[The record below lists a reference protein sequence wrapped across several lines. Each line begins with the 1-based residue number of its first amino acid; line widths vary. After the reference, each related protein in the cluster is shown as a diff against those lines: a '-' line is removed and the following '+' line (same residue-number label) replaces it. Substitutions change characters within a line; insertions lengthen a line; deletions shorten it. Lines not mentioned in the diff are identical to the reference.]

1 MKKKIFLMLFVI
13 SMLICLFA
21 VSASA
26 AEIDY
31 NEKVTLSDGTELPL
45 YDENQNPLIW
55 FIKDANATGM
65 DKYASVP
72 NNRNTSDNAT
82 SYVTFNIN
90 STYGTNQLHDVYIK
104 YWDAAN
110 SKYVDYGEGT
120 VVVYNLR
127 GVDTLWC
134 VGSYANGSNLE
145 YVYMPSTC
153 RDAGTYTG
161 YSKLQLVDFSLA
173 TNYEGFGK
181 QAFRNCTS
189 LREIRFGTSENG
201 YELKSAQYGCLFQG
215 CTSLTTLVF
224 ADISKITAIE
234 SGAFENCYSLTG
246 TYEFSGVKSIGSK
259 AFYKAAINDGTNL
272 VLKFPVLEILG
283 GNSGDTHVF
292 SYSGVQEL
300 YFGDDITQMSF
311 NTFSGANKLWK
322 VEFAGVAEGFN
333 FKSYTFDDCTALK
346 AFSIPEGVTVLPS
359 RMFKSCTNLKAVYIP
374 STVTK
379 IDSGSQ
385 DHATFANCKNLYFVN
400 EPFTFTGDSDIPQKP
415 DVYYFPS
422 NLESISGETFKKCES
437 LNKTLVFGEK
447 MTEIKND
454 WAFEAGINNPTL
466 ENIVFL
472 GNVTEIKVGSWKLT
486 GKIYFCNKADLSAS
500 DVTIVG
506 SKPTSFCNADGNTE
520 HLFLVNETF
529 AADCENNAKTQ
540 TSCFCGKVEKVVEQE
555 NTAFGHD
562 HDYINGKATLI
573 AIVYDDYSKAGTKTV
588 KCGVCGKE
596 NSEIVANALFTYK
609 GYSKNDKG
617 GFCIGYTI
625 DQVALVE
632 YETLNETT
640 VVYGFAA
647 AANNVNP
654 LNANGEVADNSIKAE
669 LTKSKYTAADFVLT
683 AKDWTAENVASVKL
697 SLNMYIIA
705 NNAVKYITAKG
716 MADTAEAKTYS
727 EI

>member
-1 MKKKIFLMLFVI
+1 MKKKTFLMLFVI

-45 YDENQNPLIW
+45 YDENQQSLIW
-55 FIKDANATGM
+55 FVTGKNADGANI
-65 DKYASVP
+65 YASVSV
-72 NNRNTSDNAT
+72 NNNAADNAN
-82 SYVTFNIN
+82 SYVEYNIN
-90 STYGTNQLHDVYIK
+90 STYGKNQMHDVKIK
-104 YWDAAN
+104 YWNADKQAYDSYNEDSIAVFN
-110 SKYVDYGEGT
+110 ASTLAKEYWSLGSGWSEG
-120 VVVYNLR
+120 V
-127 GVDTLWC
+127 
-134 VGSYANGSNLE
+134 LE
-145 YVYMPSTC
+145 YVFHSATV
-153 RDAGTYTG
+153 RSSGDFTNFI
-161 YSKLQLVDFSLA
+161 KLQLVDMSLA
-173 TNYEGFGK
+173 TSFAEFPE
-181 QAFRNCTS
+181 QAFKNCTA
-189 LREIRFGTSENG
+189 LREIRFGTSEDG
-201 YELKSAQYGCLFQG
+201 YELKSQKNGCLFNG

-246 TYEFSGVKSIGSK
+246 TYEFSGVRSIGSK
-259 AFYKAAINDGTNL
+259 AFYKAATNDGTNL

-311 NTFSGANKLWK
+311 NTFSGAKKLWK

-346 AFSIPEGVTVLPS
+346 AFSIPEGVTELPS
-359 RMFKSCTNLKAVYIP
+359 RMFKNCTGLTAVYLP
-374 STVTK
+374 STLTK
-379 IDSGSQ
+379 INSGDN
-385 DHATFANCKNLYFVN
+385 DHSTFKNCTSMYFVN
-400 EPFTFTGDSDIPQKP
+400 EPFTYNTVN
-415 DVYYFPS
+415 DVPSEPAIYYFPAS
-422 NLESISGETFKKCES
+422 LTTISGETFDGARV
-437 LNKTLVFGEK
+437 NDVVVFGAALTAIENSYTFDGAK
-447 MTEIKND
+447 SQSGT
-454 WAFEAGINNPTL
+454 PTV
-466 ENIVFL
+466 VFL
-472 GNVTEIKVGSWKLT
+472 GDTTKISCSSWNVSA
-486 GKIYFCNKADLSAS
+486 IYFANKNDKDAASAGVS
-500 DVTIVG
+500 GNKTIYY
-506 SKPTSFCNADGNTE
+506 CNAEGNSQHLTE
-520 HLFLVNETF
+520 KTVNVPAKCEVN
-529 AADCENNAKTQ
+529 AATI
-540 TSCFCGKVEKVVEQE
+540 TYCFCGYEIAKTEQE
-555 NTAFGHD
+555 GTALAHD
-562 HDYINGKATLI
+562 YDYINGEKAVLI
-573 AIVYDDYSKAGTKTV
+573 AIVYSDYSKDGTKTV

-647 AANNVNP
+647 AVNNVNP

-683 AKDWTAENVASVKL
+683 AKDWTAENVASAKL
-697 SLNMYIIA
+697 SINMYVIV
-705 NNAVKYITAKG
+705 NNAVKYITANG
-716 MADTAEAKTYS
+716 YSDTAEAKTYS